1 MGAILGIISFLTSP
15 LGRWVGIGF
24 IGVAV
29 FFAGELRGRRI
40 ANDKCEAKA
49 QEAIRIANQQDATA
63 RAEVSKQ
70 AEATINDLRGQ
81 KEKADGRLA
90 LLEKELSVRPLDA
103 PCMYGADGKPASR
116 VRQPAASPTPRASNP
131 GTPRSPSLPPA
142 GGGTAG
148 PRGK

>member
-1 MGAILGIISFLTSP
+1 MGAFIGIFTFLTSP
-15 LGRWVGIGF
+15 FGRWVGVGL

-49 QEAIRIANQQDATA
+49 QEAIRAANQQDAKA
-63 RAEVSKQ
+63 RAEVSQQ
-70 AEATINDLRGQ
+70 AETTINDLRGQ
-81 KEKADGRLA
+81 KEKADARLA

-116 VRQPAASPTPRASNP
+116 VRNQPVPAPRASNP

-142 GGGTAG
+142 GSGTAG

>member
-1 MGAILGIISFLTSP
+1 MGALLGIFTFLTNP
-15 LGRWVGIGF
+15 FGRWVGIGL

-49 QEAIRIANQQDATA
+49 QEAIRAANQQDAKA
-63 RAEVSKQ
+63 RAEVSQQ
-70 AEATINDLRGQ
+70 AETTINDLRGQ
-81 KEKADGRLA
+81 KEKADARLA

-116 VRQPAASPTPRASNP
+116 VRNQPVTTPRASNP